1 MGGRYKIDCLE
12 WNPQH
17 VRFNVFDPF
26 GANCGVL
33 TILAKDVKN
42 FVTHSWKGDIFWNGK
57 MPQDFIMGDAME
69 IITALVRG
77 IELWASDEDGV
88 HEGCW
93 EAYQKAK
100 FYIGEI

>member
-42 FVTHSWKGDIFWNGK
+42 FVTNGRVTSSGTERCLK
-57 MPQDFIMGDAME
+57 I
-69 IITALVRG
+69 L
-77 IELWASDEDGV
+77 
-88 HEGCW
+88 
-93 EAYQKAK
+93 
-100 FYIGEI
+100 

>member
-1 MGGRYKIDCLE
+1 
-12 WNPQH
+12 
-17 VRFNVFDPF
+17 
-26 GANCGVL
+26 
-33 TILAKDVKN
+33 
-42 FVTHSWKGDIFWNGK
+42 